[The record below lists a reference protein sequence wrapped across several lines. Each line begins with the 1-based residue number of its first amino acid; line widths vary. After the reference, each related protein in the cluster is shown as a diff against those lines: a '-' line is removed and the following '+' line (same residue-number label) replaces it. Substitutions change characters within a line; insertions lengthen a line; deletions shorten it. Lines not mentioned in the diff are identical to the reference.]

1 MKLKIKTP
9 VGNYYY
15 KYVPIFLGIKPIDKV
30 IAKENLLLLKK
41 ILNNNDVSFIL
52 AFGTLLGA
60 VREHD
65 FISHDED
72 IDLIMFKK
80 DMPKFLSLLFILREN
95 GFDVVRYEPRGFLS
109 IMRKGEYIDFYF
121 FDDYP
126 KNKTLCYCCRDMYSK
141 KRFEDTTEIEFLGD
155 KFQVPRDY
163 EKYLEFYY
171 GSNWMIPIPYINY
184 KMTAIK
190 KAKLLFIQY
199 VKFLLPV
206 CVTEKIQKR
215 SDKPFLE
222 KWLKK
227 IQQLGLY

>member
-95 GFDVVRYEPRGFLS
+95 GFDVVRYE
-109 IMRKGEYIDFYF
+109 
-121 FDDYP
+121 
-126 KNKTLCYCCRDMYSK
+126 
-141 KRFEDTTEIEFLGD
+141 
-155 KFQVPRDY
+155 
-163 EKYLEFYY
+163 
-171 GSNWMIPIPYINY
+171 
-184 KMTAIK
+184 
-190 KAKLLFIQY
+190 
-199 VKFLLPV
+199 
-206 CVTEKIQKR
+206 
-215 SDKPFLE
+215 
-222 KWLKK
+222 
-227 IQQLGLY
+227 

>member
-9 VGNYYY
+9 VGNYFY
-15 KYVPIFLGIKPIDKV
+15 KYIPIFLGIKPIDKV

-80 DMPKFLSLLFILREN
+80 DMPKFLSLLFILRKN
-95 GFDVVRYEPRGFLS
+95 GFEVVRYEPRGFLS

-126 KNKTLCYCCRDMYSK
+126 KNKALCYCCRDMYSK

-171 GSNWMIPIPYINY
+171 GSNWRTPIPYINY
-184 KMTAIK
+184 KMTAIQ
-190 KAKLLFIQY
+190 KAKLLITQY
-199 VKFLLPV
+199 VKILLPV
-206 CVTEKIQKR
+206 CVTEKIQKK

-227 IQQLGLY
+227 IQQQGLY